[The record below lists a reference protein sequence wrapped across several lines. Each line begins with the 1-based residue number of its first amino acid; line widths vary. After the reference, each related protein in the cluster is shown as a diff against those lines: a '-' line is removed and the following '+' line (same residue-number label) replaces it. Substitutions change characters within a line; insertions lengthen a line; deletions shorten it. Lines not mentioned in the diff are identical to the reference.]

1 MGDGGWVSPSP
12 FVSAG
17 SFDSAKGT
25 RLLVVVLMIG

>member
-1 MGDGGWVSPSP
+1 MGVPSP